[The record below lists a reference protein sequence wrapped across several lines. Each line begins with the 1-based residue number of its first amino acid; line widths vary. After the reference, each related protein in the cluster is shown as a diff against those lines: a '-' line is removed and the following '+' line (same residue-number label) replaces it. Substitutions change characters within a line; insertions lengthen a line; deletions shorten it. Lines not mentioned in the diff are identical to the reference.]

1 MYKIGI
7 IGDIH
12 IDSKVSSR
20 KDDYFSTCLEKLEE
34 VANNCKNIII
44 LGDVF
49 NRPTLTTDYFIRLYD
64 FLRYRCT
71 CKGNNFYTIIGNHD
85 VYNELEDTLNKT
97 VLGLCSATEVINI
110 ITPEQPA
117 VIENIRFVTS
127 YVKLKTA
134 KEHLKNC
141 DYNEDDV
148 LLLHH
153 YFEDKYEGLL
163 YEDFLNVKC
172 KRIFLGHEHLAFDK
186 FKKEYPDKILYRCG
200 SLLRN
205 SAGKKNFE
213 RGIYYFILDDEV
225 KIATLENVKPYTEVF
240 NEKAIAQEN
249 LNRKRFLTDI
259 NDVISKYSNNLNVTN
274 KFSIKHVL
282 QELQTPDKNMSYIK
296 SKYDI
301 INEVF
306 E

>member
-49 NRPTLTTDYFIRLYD
+49 NRPTLTNDYFIRLYD

-97 VLGLCSATEVINI
+97 VLGLCSATGVINI

-186 FKKEYPDKILYRCG
+186 FKKEYPGHEETIG
-200 SLLRN
+200 ASM
-205 SAGKKNFE
+205 
-213 RGIYYFILDDEV
+213 YFY
-225 KIATLENVKPYTEVF
+225 K
-240 NEKAIAQEN
+240 
-249 LNRKRFLTDI
+249 I
-259 NDVISKYSNNLNVTN
+259 NDEYSLMYDGTDLSAVMLHEDYIDRTKKDRNEGQIKREVDGNHNN
-274 KFSIKHVL
+274 
-282 QELQTPDKNMSYIK
+282 EDR
-296 SKYDI
+296 
-301 INEVF
+301 
-306 E
+306 